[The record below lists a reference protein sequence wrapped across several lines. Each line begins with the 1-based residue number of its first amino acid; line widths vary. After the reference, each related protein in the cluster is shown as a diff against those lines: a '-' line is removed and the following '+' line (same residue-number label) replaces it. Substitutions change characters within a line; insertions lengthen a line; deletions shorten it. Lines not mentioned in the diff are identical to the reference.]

1 MAAALLAFGLGAVA
15 SLATSWLLVSRLERL
30 GERFGLSEGALGLVA
45 ALAADSPEITAAV
58 TALAHHERAVGAGV
72 VLGSNVFNLAALLGL
87 AAVVAGRVPLHRRV
101 VALGG
106 AVGMWIALVC
116 LLAVVG
122 VVPAW
127 AGLLLAAAVL
137 AAYAYVLAAGG
148 LRLERGLLP
157 RRWARWL
164 SRAVAE
170 EELELVQ
177 AIRPRRGTAGDAAV
191 AGACLVAVVAASTA
205 MERSASSLGQRWHVA
220 GILVGGLVLAAVTS
234 LPNAVAG
241 AYLAARGRGSAL
253 LSTAFNSNALNVVAG
268 LLLPSAI
275 TGLARP
281 SVSGTLVAA
290 CYAGL
295 TAVTVAL
302 AWRGQGLVRG
312 AGAVIILC
320 YVAFVG
326 VLVVVAP

>member
-1 MAAALLAFGLGAVA
+1 MTAALLAFLLGAAA

-30 GERFGLSEGALGLVA
+30 GELFGLSEGALGLVA

-87 AAVVAGRVPLHRRV
+87 AAVMAGRVALHRRV

-106 AVGMWIALVC
+106 AVGVWIALVC
-116 LLAVVG
+116 VLSVVG
-122 VVPAW
+122 AVPAW
-127 AGLLLAAAVL
+127 VGLLLAGAVL
-137 AAYAYVLAAGG
+137 AGYAYVLGAGAT
-148 LRLERGLLP
+148 RLEAGLMP

-170 EELELVQ
+170 EEMELVQ
-177 AIRPRRGTAGDAAV
+177 VIRPRRGTGADAVV

-205 MERSASSLGQRWHVA
+205 MERSASSLGHRWHVA
-220 GILVGGLVLAAVTS
+220 GIVVGGLVLAAVTS

-241 AYLAARGRGSAL
+241 AYLAARGRGAAL
-253 LSTAFNSNALNVVAG
+253 FSTALNSNALNVVFG
-268 LLLPSAI
+268 LLVPSAI

-281 SVSGTLVAA
+281 SLSGNLVALW
-290 CYAGL
+290 YAGL
-295 TAVTVAL
+295 SAATIVL
-302 AWRGQGLVRG
+302 AWRGRGLARG
-312 AGAVIILC
+312 AGLAIILS
-320 YVAFVG
+320 YGAFVG
-326 VLVVVAP
+326 ALVAVAP